1 MSTRFVK
8 RGNNIILGMA
18 KNGSQA
24 LKQLSYNNP
33 EWRRTEGD
41 IPEETLI
48 NHKFTVYIP
57 IRDELDR
64 TISGLIQE
72 LHDQI
77 VEKKV
82 VDIKSYIHDNITYKL
97 SVDRFDKKYYPKLS
111 YKNINTIEYFWRYIF
126 LNSKWKG
133 AKIKFFNLSK
143 LSNSFCE
150 YIKEDKI
157 NIPQYNTAATNPV
170 KVKIMKYL
178 PSKKLLYT
186 AYIHIHWK
194 ASYQQLEKSLWNRI
208 KTTEYWLDLDT
219 KPLL

>member
-33 EWRRTEGD
+33 EWIRTEGD

-57 IRDELDR
+57 IRDELNR

-77 VEKKV
+77 IKKKV
-82 VDIKSYIHDNITYKL
+82 VDIKSYIHDNVTYNKE
-97 SVDRFDKKYYPKLS
+97 YYPKLS
-111 YKNINTIEYFWRYIF
+111 YKNINTIGYFWRHIF

-133 AKIKFFNLSK
+133 AKIKFFNLSE

-157 NIPQYNTAATNPV
+157 NIPQYNTASTNPV

-178 PSKKLLYT
+178 PSKNLLYSS
-186 AYIHIHWK
+186 HIHVHWK
-194 ASYQQLEKSLWNRI
+194 TSYQCLEKSLWNRI
-208 KTTEYWLDLDT
+208 KTTKYWLDLET